1 MCLRKVLRLGTAT
14 FIINMFYIFPN
25 DGWDMKEDHVLRHMK
40 YFLADI
46 VWPSLILW
54 VVNCI
59 CAKVQKSSKVVIIDC
74 IFLRMYP
81 SSVIV
86 SKTKI
91 VEVVGNEMSLNAI
104 KAVSTSD
111 GSHLVISCNRLS
123 LSIFLDIPLY
133 FNYIWPCPSLVK
145 DWFGSSILVLSRFW
159 IQYQSKTLR
168 SSYLL
173 ARRKFDHKVFKL
185 HCIYL

>member
-1 MCLRKVLRLGTAT
+1 MMAETWKRIMFLDIWNTSLPT
-14 FIINMFYIFPN
+14 F
-25 DGWDMKEDHVLRHMK
+25 
-40 YFLADI
+40 
-46 VWPSLILW
+46 VWPSLMLW
-54 VVNCI
+54 VLNCI
-59 CAKVQKSSKVVIIDC
+59 CAQVQKSSKVVIIDC

-133 FNYIWPCPSLVK
+133 FHYIWPCPSLVK